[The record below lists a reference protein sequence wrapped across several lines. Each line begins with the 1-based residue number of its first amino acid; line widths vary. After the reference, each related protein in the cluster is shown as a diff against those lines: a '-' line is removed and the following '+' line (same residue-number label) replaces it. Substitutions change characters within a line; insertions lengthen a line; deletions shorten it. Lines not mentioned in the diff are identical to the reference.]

1 MTDKKI
7 KDFTKGIEE
16 IAKLHPAD
24 RKKVFQMVADRNGAA
39 AAGYIVEYMTGGA
52 VDFMKAKELI
62 QTKRAELLQLLALQA
77 SGGVY
82 RGSIPRLAFTQKFEY
97 GGIEV

>member
-7 KDFTKGIEE
+7 KDFTKGIEK

-39 AAGYIVEYMTGGA
+39 AA
-52 VDFMKAKELI
+52 
-62 QTKRAELLQLLALQA
+62 
-77 SGGVY
+77 
-82 RGSIPRLAFTQKFEY
+82 
-97 GGIEV
+97 

>member
-39 AAGYIVEYMTGGA
+39 AAGYIVNPSQNSIRAAFARTLPFVHTAITPPLLYP
-52 VDFMKAKELI
+52 AK
-62 QTKRAELLQLLALQA
+62 QR
-77 SGGVY
+77 S
-82 RGSIPRLAFTQKFEY
+82 
-97 GGIEV
+97 

>member
-24 RKKVFQMVADRNGAA
+24 QEKVFQMVADRNGAA
-39 AAGYIVEYMTGGA
+39 AAGYIEKKVNDYETA
-52 VDFMKAKELI
+52 
-62 QTKRAELLQLLALQA
+62 RNLLK
-77 SGGVY
+77 
-82 RGSIPRLAFTQKFEY
+82 KFFK
-97 GGIEV
+97 

>member
-24 RKKVFQMVADRNGAA
+24 QEKVFQMVADQNGTA
-39 AAGYIVEYMTGGA
+39 AAGYVEKKVNDYET
-52 VDFMKAKELI
+52 AKEMFKNSLNNGRHEHE
-62 QTKRAELLQLLALQA
+62 TFKAMYLKSA
-77 SGGVY
+77 
-82 RGSIPRLAFTQKFEY
+82 
-97 GGIEV
+97 

>member
-24 RKKVFQMVADRNGAA
+24 Q
-39 AAGYIVEYMTGGA
+39 E
-52 VDFMKAKELI
+52 KEI
-62 QTKRAELLQLLALQA
+62 GRASCRER
-77 SGGVY
+77 V
-82 RGSIPRLAFTQKFEY
+82 
-97 GGIEV
+97 

>member
-24 RKKVFQMVADRNGAA
+24 QEKVFQMVADRNGAA
-39 AAGYIVEYMTGGA
+39 AAGYIS
-52 VDFMKAKELI
+52 LS
-62 QTKRAELLQLLALQA
+62 R
-77 SGGVY
+77 
-82 RGSIPRLAFTQKFEY
+82 RGMLP
-97 GGIEV
+97 

>member
-39 AAGYIVEYMTGGA
+39 AAGYVEKKVNDYETARNMLKKSLNNGRNEHEKSIYT
-52 VDFMKAKELI
+52 
-62 QTKRAELLQLLALQA
+62 R
-77 SGGVY
+77 
-82 RGSIPRLAFTQKFEY
+82 RGIFRK
-97 GGIEV
+97 INKN

>member
-24 RKKVFQMVADRNGAA
+24 QEKVFQMVADQNGT
-39 AAGYIVEYMTGGA
+39 AAGYVKKKVNDYET
-52 VDFMKAKELI
+52 VKEMFKKL
-62 QTKRAELLQLLALQA
+62 
-77 SGGVY
+77 
-82 RGSIPRLAFTQKFEY
+82 FE
-97 GGIEV
+97 

>member
-24 RKKVFQMVADRNGAA
+24 REKVFQMVADRNGAA
-39 AAGYIVEYMTGGA
+39 AAGYIEKKVNDYETARNM
-52 VDFMKAKELI
+52 FKKWF
-62 QTKRAELLQLLALQA
+62 K
-77 SGGVY
+77 
-82 RGSIPRLAFTQKFEY
+82 
-97 GGIEV
+97 